1 MTKGRWRHEVTAP
14 NYRRTLVR
22 YLRPQAGR
30 VGLLSAALLS
40 SIGLQIA
47 VPLILRRFIDS
58 ALSGAA
64 IAGLIGA
71 GLAYLVA
78 GVVNQFLS
86 AGATYLG
93 ADIGW
98 TATNAL
104 REDLTEHLLGL
115 DMGYHNDTTPGE
127 MIERIDG
134 DVTAVS
140 NFLSRF
146 VVRLL
151 GSGLLLIGVLVVSWV
166 TDWRIGLSISAY
178 VAAVLTLILRIR
190 HLAVEAS
197 EEERAVSARLY
208 GFIEERLAGID
219 DIRANGA
226 GRFMMLRFVGVMR
239 DFYYRTNAAWRK
251 RTVFWVASNIAF
263 WSGDAV
269 ALAVGV
275 WLVVRGEITIGTAY
289 LIVQYVQLVRTPIE
303 QVAQEFQDLQKAA
316 GGIIRIDAL
325 HDLTTNLDESGT
337 AVLPEGPLSIS
348 FRDVTFAYERRPVLR
363 GVSFELEEGKV
374 LGLLGRTGGG
384 KTTITRLI
392 SRLYDPTEGTVALSG
407 VELGSVSPASL
418 RSRVGVVTQD
428 VQLFRASVRENL
440 TFFDHARPDQEILS
454 TLRSAGLGEWIE
466 TLGLDTVLGAGGAG
480 LSAGESQL
488 LAFARVFLQN
498 PGLVILDEPSSRLD
512 PATESMLSL
521 ATERLFRGRTVV
533 IVAHRL
539 DTVQRADEIMVVDD
553 GVIVEHDLRVT
564 LAADPASRYA
574 ELLAAGE
581 RSDMLGRGASW
592 RSRSQPEGAR

>member
-1 MTKGRWRHEVTAP
+1 MTAP

-30 VGLLSAALLS
+30 VGLLSAALLG

-64 IAGLIGA
+64 IAGLMGA

-78 GVVNQFLS
+78 GVINQFLS

-178 VAAVLTLILRIR
+178 VAAVLTLILQIR